1 MYEYIYKYIYIDM
14 YMFVRH
20 FLSPPSEE
28 FLQDL
33 YSDWSVSTTQMG
45 NVTFESVQ
53 ATKPETIV

>member
-1 MYEYIYKYIYIDM
+1 
-14 YMFVRH
+14 MFVRH

-33 YSDWSVSTTQMG
+33 YTDWLVSTTLMG

-53 ATKPETIV
+53 ATNP